1 MGRKRER
8 KMVRER
14 EKDDKRQKKVERER
28 ENDG

>member
-28 ENDG
+28 EKDG